1 MIRQCLVLCGTGLV
15 SKVYLRLIGICIILL
30 QHHSDNQ
37 IGVHVIDSWT
47 YYALEF
53 LNSINPKSQANMQQ
67 FVSPSNH
74 LLATVAMIPYLL
86 VGFI

>member
-1 MIRQCLVLCGTGLV
+1 MYQFDR
-15 SKVYLRLIGICIILL
+15 ICSYYSLNVTYYL
-30 QHHSDNQ
+30 QHHSDKQ

-53 LNSINPKSQANMQQ
+53 LNSITASSHATMQQ

-74 LLATVAMIPYLL
+74 LLATVAMLPYLIA
-86 VGFI
+86 GFI